1 MKFLYNIFVVLF
13 FILFSSFIFAT
24 TTRSGYQGGSSNPG
38 VSSKSKVNPLL
49 SKPTLAKNAL
59 TDSLTS
65 SGLVTTFSIP
75 AGTMARLTDHI
86 RRELN
91 SYCPSE
97 VGDISLYIGIL
108 WDDASK
114 PSHSKA
120 VQEIE
125 SRVKNCVSNITTKSD
140 RVFSSFAGALNDS
153 YSPIAGN
160 LRSFSRLDWNISKA
174 FNLGISGQRVPE
186 KLKELKGELDNYKG
200 YENACSTNLLKLC
213 FLGDASAYQSSQPYE
228 CSSNRFRDLRSYL
241 EKSWRGKKCKDWMS
255 HFESY
260 VRKPSFRDFVSL
272 PARCRAGADKDWLEL
287 KKRVSGEESVL
298 RKCQEAVNEV
308 GKACFCKDCYQ
319 LSKDKACERVKSY
332 DSASCEGKVSECKKA
347 CEPELEEFKRSYM
360 EYFYV
365 GMRST
370 AIHEIRSN
378 IGSCISRVSE
388 LKKEFNES
396 LWRYDVKLRSMA
408 FSSMRGWKVIG
419 ELERGI
425 ISKCEAPLEDLEKQK
440 ESLKKQCAGE
450 EEEEEDKDKEDDK
463 DDKDKKDDEKKA
475 GTNPQPLNTP
485 FNYSTQGGSLAEPY
499 NRSQDR
505 NQDLQNPYTNAYANQ
520 GAMDSQYSEKIGYE
534 KKDDKFYY
542 EQLKRLGDPWTE
554 DKMEKT
560 LKEQEEKMMAECGDP
575 KNCFM
580 NDEGNFV
587 TLEENIE
594 RTKKRQEEIAKQRS
608 EEEGLLEKVH
618 NKVDPVIRDYL
629 RSDEMGS
636 HLWNED
642 KQTRWEKYDKRY
654 KVGVR
659 GKLRAVRRTTKKG
672 ALAAYSA
679 VVPESREAFRR
690 RMQLSREG
698 VDLYEAQRLMLEVFC
713 FEKYPGKCG
722 GIRSMEDYKMKKGRL
737 EELSDRSLAPPKE

>member
-1 MKFLYNIFVVLF
+1 M
-13 FILFSSFIFAT
+13 
-24 TTRSGYQGGSSNPG
+24 SGYPGGSSNQGTPP
-38 VSSKSKVNPLL
+38 KQKVNAPLP
-49 SKPTLAKNAL
+49 KQNRAKDEL
-59 TDSLTS
+59 KKSLES
-65 SGLVTTFSIP
+65 SGLVATSTYSTHS
-75 AGTMARLTDHI
+75 GTGTSARLTDHI

-97 VGDISLYIGIL
+97 VGDISLYIGVL
-108 WDDASK
+108 LDDSGQ
-114 PSHSKA
+114 PSHFNP

-125 SRVKNCVSNITTKSD
+125 SRIKKCVKNITTKSD

-200 YENACSTNLLKLC
+200 YENACSANLLKLC

-272 PARCRAGADKDWLEL
+272 PARCRAGVDKDWVKL

-298 RKCQEAVNEV
+298 RKCQEAVDEV
-308 GKACFCKDCYQ
+308 GEACFCKDCYQ

-332 DSASCEGKVSECKKA
+332 DSASCEGKVSECKKT

-370 AIHEIRSN
+370 AIHEIRSKL
-378 IGSCISRVSE
+378 GSCVNRISE

-396 LWRYDVKLRSMA
+396 LWRYDAKLRGMA

-425 ISKCEAPLEDLEKQK
+425 LSKCEAPLEDLEKQK

-450 EEEEEDKDKEDDK
+450 EEEEDKEKDK
-463 DDKDKKDDEKKA
+463 DDKDKDDEKKA

-485 FNYSTQGGSLAEPY
+485 FNYSTQGGSQPY
-499 NRSQDR
+499 NRNIDQDT
-505 NQDLQNPYTNAYANQ
+505 NQNQATDQDLKNPYTNAYTNQ
-520 GAMDSQYSEKIGYE
+520 MDSQYNPITGE

-554 DKMEKT
+554 EKIEEA
-560 LKEQEEKMMAECGDP
+560 LKEDREKREAQCGDK
-575 KNCFM
+575 KNCFL
-580 NDEGNFV
+580 NDEGNYV

-618 NKVDPVIRDYL
+618 NKVDPVIRGYL